1 MIQFTPESKH
11 HPSKVITEKGSE
23 KTQDRILKLIS
34 KNNKI
39 SAINMALELNLSS
52 RAIEKHLSQLVSDK
66 FDHLP
71 LSGKAH
77 GFRPFS
83 VDS

>member
-1 MIQFTPESKH
+1 MSYGVSGRELEIEYPMYLKRGLFGCYNLFFGPAHSL
-11 HPSKVITEKGSE
+11 VIPKELA
-23 KTQDRILKLIS
+23 QD
-34 KNNKI
+34 
-39 SAINMALELNLSS
+39 
-52 RAIEKHLSQLVSDK
+52 LVSDK